1 MYEESIFVVFCT
13 IQITIWQKM
22 IFSSFLFL
30 FLFLPAVLVIN
41 RFLPVKVSNVFL
53 LFASLLFYFV
63 GEGTLT
69 ILLIGSILWNYL
81 FGLLLKTEK
90 KSLFTNKLLIGL
102 GIAGNLSILIYFKY
116 LGFIISNIGFLNFL
130 PKSSYS
136 SIILPIGISFFTF
149 QGISYIIDVY
159 RKVEQAEKNLIKVGL
174 YISFFPQLIAG
185 PIIKYHEIAK
195 YLSHRTININ
205 QSVNGSFRFIRGLAK
220 KIILADNFAI
230 IVDAIF
236 ETDISALP
244 TPLAWL
250 GIIVYSLQI
259 YYDFS
264 GYSDM
269 AIGLGLIMGFKIP
282 ENFNYPYISKS
293 IWRRW
298 HISLST
304 WFRDYL
310 YIPLGGNRKG
320 PYRTYF
326 NLAIVFFITGLW
338 HGASWNFIIWGM
350 VHGVFL
356 IAERI
361 KPAFFNNTPN
371 VLKHIYTLGVV
382 TLAWVFFRTDT
393 LENAISYFGRLYSFS
408 NASDFY
414 PAIFLNNYAVFL
426 LLAGILLSMPVRKY
440 VVQRYNLMNIPL
452 NFSFVLTGTVYLS
465 LFIYCILELSIATH
479 TPFIY
484 FKF

>member
-1 MYEESIFVVFCT
+1 
-13 IQITIWQKM
+13 M

-41 RFLPVKVSNVFL
+41 RFLPLKVSNVFL

-69 ILLIGSILWNYL
+69 ILLIASICWNYL
-81 FGLLLKTEK
+81 FGLLLKIEK
-90 KSLFTNKLLIGL
+90 KKLSINKLLIGL
-102 GIAGNLSILIYFKY
+102 GVTGNLSILIYYKY
-116 LGFIISNIGFLNFL
+116 LGFIISNIGFLSFIQE
-130 PKSSYS
+130 SSYS
-136 SIILPIGISFFTF
+136 SIVLPIGISFFTF

-159 RKVEQAEKNLIKVGL
+159 RKSERAEQNPIKVGL
-174 YISFFPQLIAG
+174 YIAFFPQLIAG
-185 PIIKYHEIAK
+185 PIIKYHEIAT
-195 YLSHRTININ
+195 YLSSRSITIN

-220 KIILADNFAI
+220 KIILADNFSI

-236 ETDISALP
+236 ETDISSLP

-250 GIIVYSLQI
+250 GIVAYSMQI

-293 IWRRW
+293 IREFWRRW

-310 YIPLGGNRKG
+310 YIPLGGNRRG
-320 PYRTYF
+320 AFWTYV

-356 IAERI
+356 IIERI
-361 KPAFFNNTPN
+361 KPTFFNNTPN
-371 VLKHIYTLGVV
+371 ILKHIYTISIV
-382 TLAWVFFRTDT
+382 TLAWVFFRTDS
-393 LENAISYFGRLYSFS
+393 LDSAMAYFKRLFVYSDTG
-408 NASDFY
+408 DFY
-414 PAIFLNNYAVFL
+414 PAIYLNNYTFFL
-426 LLAGILLSMPVRKY
+426 MVAGVVMTMPVRKY
-440 VVQRYNLMNIPL
+440 VIQKVSLL
-452 NFSFVLTGTVYLS
+452 NNSVLSGNSTLITTIFYLT